1 MSRKPFDDRNN
12 ANRLLSLKVM
22 MEGSHHQSQLTLEVD
37 QIDHLFP
44 FGTAGKFKLVFLQN
58 MTTNWRP
65 AQKVFISKLAYPRQ
79 WVLSIFCM
87 KRTEGC
93 E

>member
-58 MTTNWRP
+58 MTTTGVQLKRFLSASWRI
-65 AQKVFISKLAYPRQ
+65 QGNGYYP
-79 WVLSIFCM
+79 SFA
-87 KRTEGC
+87 
-93 E
+93 